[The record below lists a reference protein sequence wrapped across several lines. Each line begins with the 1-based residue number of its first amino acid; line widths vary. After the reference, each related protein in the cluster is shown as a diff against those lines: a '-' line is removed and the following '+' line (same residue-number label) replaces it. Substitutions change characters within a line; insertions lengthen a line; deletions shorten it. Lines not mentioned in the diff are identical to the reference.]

1 AGPSAKPT
9 VENGA
14 ARYLAPTTGAA
25 GSVTFT
31 AKVTDDSGIRS
42 LKVLAWPKSSDLKPT
57 AQDMESVESATC
69 EKSLCTYTLKV
80 TQKDAADLPEGTWYV
95 SALATAKDGDK
106 TFVPEAAT
114 FSVTR

>member
-1 AGPSAKPT
+1 MSKRVIVPSLIGAVALGGIATAGPSAKPT

-31 AKVTDDSGIRS
+31 AMVTDDSGIRS

-57 AQDMESVESATC
+57 AQDMESV
-69 EKSLCTYTLKV
+69 
-80 TQKDAADLPEGTWYV
+80 
-95 SALATAKDGDK
+95 
-106 TFVPEAAT
+106 
-114 FSVTR
+114 